1 MRKHLLLLFSLIFS
15 ISLYAWDGTMADA
28 YAGGDG
34 TESNPYQIAT
44 AEQLALLAYSVNDE
58 HINYAGQYFVLTA
71 DIDLFGV
78 QDQDTLQW
86 VPIGIRGSASGDQDD
101 SHHPFFGTFDG
112 NNHTIY
118 NLYFNN
124 PNQSYVGLFG
134 NVGHCR
140 LRNIKLSN
148 VFVKA
153 YSYAGALCG
162 YAAYDTFIDN
172 CHVLDGKI
180 ITQNLNCGGLVGIM
194 KTYYRV
200 YYNSYNWNYIDYLS
214 SITNCSN
221 YADVEGHSY
230 NILGKSC
237 YGGIVGGISQYQGA
251 SHGYI
256 GNCVNYGSV
265 TGVSGTGGICG
276 SIYSTYAITAD
287 SITVEGCR
295 NYGDIIPSEQ
305 SSHTTSGNRGGI
317 VGVIENG
324 GSIRH
329 CCNAGNLLYASFQ
342 QNENGGSGGI
352 VGSINQSSTRVSYC
366 TNIGSIGYQWSY
378 SGGICGNG
386 GSATFTYCLNA
397 GKVSGYAGCGGITGR
412 GYVQNCLSVY
422 GVMAA
427 EQFGE
432 IVAENGNS
440 ASSCFFDKQMC
451 RFGYGSHQVSN
462 SDTWGRLTTD
472 MLNDGL
478 TAEAYSSEHWVFA
491 DGMYPRPKGI
501 EDTDIAILAATPV
514 ILNADSDTEYDKM
527 FTLNCG
533 FRLGDVDG
541 VTWTTDSPL
550 LIHGNEVSI
559 VDAIPNSDY
568 YNLYARYG
576 DANRMFEFRASS
588 IGSSDT
594 LVVTT
599 DHPYVFDGNTYNQSG
614 TYNAVYSSASGCD
627 SIVVLQLTVF
637 IQPEATFSSDITVC
651 QSENEIKIPFTLTA
665 GAAHQAEVTFN
676 ASSQQ
681 QGFVNGTYPVQ
692 NNMVIIQMPTQVNA
706 GNGQCTI
713 QLQDTLSLLSTVAA
727 NVQMDIMLDGFLHQ
741 KFGTV
746 LLVDNNPSNGLPG
759 WQDMSFTAFQWYK
772 NGNAIQGANEAF
784 IYERNGLNGEYQVLL
799 TNTDGKQI
807 LSCPV
812 EIISDKG
819 SYLLLGNIISQG
831 DMLRLQDD
839 CNGFAYHIFTVQGSM
854 LDNGIV
860 TDNQIAA
867 TMPAGLYILILTDPS
882 GLQYVEKF
890 FIK

>member
-1 MRKHLLLLFSLIFS
+1 MRKHFLLLFSLVFS
-15 ISLYAWDGTMADA
+15 MSLYAWDGTMADA

-44 AEQLALLAYSVNDE
+44 AEQLALLAHSVNDE

-118 NLYFNN
+118 NLYFNDS
-124 PNQSYVGLFG
+124 NQSYVGLFG

-140 LRNIKLSN
+140 LRNIKFSN
-148 VFVKA
+148 VFIRA

-162 YAAYDTFIDN
+162 FASYDTFIDN
-172 CHVLDGKI
+172 CHVLDGEI
-180 ITQNLNCGGLVGIM
+180 IVQYVNCGGLVGFI
-194 KTYYRV
+194 KTYYHV
-200 YYNSYNWNYIDYLS
+200 YYDSYNWSFTDYLS
-214 SITNCSN
+214 RITNCSN
-221 YADVEGHSY
+221 YADIEGSYHST
-230 NILGKSC
+230 IGTCC

-251 SHGYI
+251 SHGHI

-276 SIYSTYAITAD
+276 SVFSTYAISAD
-287 SITVEGCR
+287 SITVAGCR
-295 NYGDIIPSEQ
+295 NYGDIIPSDQ
-305 SSHTTSGNRGGI
+305 SHNSGAGNMGGIIGVINNGGTIRYCCNSGNI
-317 VGVIENG
+317 PN
-324 GSIRH
+324 
-329 CCNAGNLLYASFQ
+329 ASFGTYS
-342 QNENGGSGGI
+342 EAGFGGI
-352 VGSINQSSTRVSYC
+352 VGSVFGSSTRVYYC
-366 TNIGSIGYQWSY
+366 TNIGYIGYHAVY
-378 SGGICGNG
+378 GGGICGYCQN
-386 GSATFTYCLNA
+386 ATITYCLNA
-397 GKVSGYAGCGGITGR
+397 GRVSGYRVYGGITGH
-412 GYVQNCLSVY
+412 GTVSNCLSVY
-422 GVMAA
+422 GIGGACQEA
-427 EQFGE
+427 GE
-432 IVAENGNS
+432 IVSENGNS

-451 RFGYGSHQVSN
+451 NFGYGTYLLSN
-462 SDTWGRLTTD
+462 SDSWGRLTTD

-478 TAEAYSSEHWVFA
+478 AGSYSDENWVFTE
-491 DGMYPRPKGI
+491 GMYPRPKGI

-514 ILNADSDTEYDKM
+514 ILNAESDTAYDKM
-527 FTLNCG
+527 FTINCG

-541 VTWTTDSPL
+541 VQWTTESPL
-550 LIHGNEVSI
+550 LIHDNEVSI
-559 VDAIPNSDY
+559 VESLPQNAY
-568 YNLYARYG
+568 YTLYAHYG
-576 DANRMFEFRASS
+576 DAKRRFEFKAISTGTADTIS
-588 IGSSDT
+588 I
-594 LVVTT
+594 TT
-599 DHPYVFDGNTYNQSG
+599 DRPYTFNGNTYNQSG
-614 TYNAVYSSASGCD
+614 TYNAYYQSASGCD
-627 SIVVLQLTVF
+627 SIVVLQLTVL
-637 IQPEATFSSDITVC
+637 IQPEATFTSDISVC
-651 QSENEIKIPFTLTA
+651 QSESEIEIPFTLTA
-665 GAAHQAEVTFN
+665 GAAHQAEITFN
-676 ASSQQ
+676 TSAQQ
-681 QGFVNGTYPVQ
+681 QGFANGIYPVR
-692 NNMVIIQMPTQVNA
+692 NNRIIIPMPAQVNA

-772 NGNAIQGANEAF
+772 DGNAIQGANEAF

-867 TMPAGLYILILTDPS
+867 TMPVGLYILILTDPS